1 MTRRTN
7 ERVERFA
14 LDSNHRHAKYSSR
27 LLAMSK
33 NKDDLGLAIIN
44 VRFCL
49 VSPVIKSLILILITQ
64 AISKDLKNVDDQRLV
79 AHVAVLAELAHE
91 VPDAFESKS
100 EEIMNFIV
108 KQILMTPSLRDPVRV
123 PSGCL
128 FLRCR

>member
-1 MTRRTN
+1 MFLLGFSSDQVTN
-7 ERVERFA
+7 
-14 LDSNHRHAKYSSR
+14 
-27 LLAMSK
+27 
-33 NKDDLGLAIIN
+33 
-44 VRFCL
+44 
-49 VSPVIKSLILILITQ
+49 ILMTQ

-79 AHVAVLAELAHE
+79 AHVTVLAELARE

-108 KQILMTPSLRDPVRV
+108 KQILLTPSPRDPVRV